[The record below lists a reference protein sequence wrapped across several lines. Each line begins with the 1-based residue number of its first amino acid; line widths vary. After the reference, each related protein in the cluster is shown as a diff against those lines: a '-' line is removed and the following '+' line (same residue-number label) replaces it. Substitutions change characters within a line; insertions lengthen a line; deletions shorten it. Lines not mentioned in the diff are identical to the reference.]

1 MYLLMSFFVFTDLLN
16 FVQLFDMTGEGV
28 KTCFVMCVCLC
39 VCVCVCLST
48 AGCYC
53 IVTSST

>member
-28 KTCFVMCVCLC
+28 KTCFVMSVCL
-39 VCVCVCLST
+39 CVCLST